1 VRLTG
6 DSFVPKHRL
15 CPEMHIAR
23 ARRLQDSVADSPPK
37 SKIVG
42 GGCHSVSSEAACG
55 GTVTV

>member
-1 VRLTG
+1 
-6 DSFVPKHRL
+6 
-15 CPEMHIAR
+15 MHIAR